1 MSSDPADRLRN
12 AYAAFNAG
20 DDLDWTMIDPSI
32 EHDQTKGLF
41 LDGVFYGPEG
51 VRAAIEE
58 VQSDWEDL
66 SYEPLEVVAFG
77 DRVLVLLRMT
87 ARVRDSQAELDAQVA
102 HVWEFRNGRAVRW
115 DVYGDHDTGRRAFNG
130 MRPPQASRSPQPLL

>member
-1 MSSDPADRLRN
+1 MSDPTDRLRS
-12 AYAAFNAG
+12 AYAAFNSG
-20 DDLDWTMIDPSI
+20 GELDWSMIDPAI

-66 SYEPLEVVAFG
+66 SYEPLEVVELG

-102 HVWEFRNGRAVRW
+102 HVWEFRDGRAVRW
-115 DVYGDHDTGRRAFNG
+115 DVYGDYESARRAFNG
-130 MRPPQASRSPQPLL
+130 VRSVDVSRTPQPLL

>member
-1 MSSDPADRLRN
+1 MSSHPTDRLRN
-12 AYAAFNAG
+12 AYAAFNSG
-20 DDLDWTMIDPSI
+20 GDLDWSMIDPSI

-51 VRAAIEE
+51 VRAAIQE

-66 SYEPLEVVAFG
+66 SYEPLEVVELG

-115 DVYGDHDTGRRAFNG
+115 DVYGDHETGRRAFNG
-130 MRPPQASRSPQPLL
+130 ARSAQATRSPQPLL

>member
-1 MSSDPADRLRN
+1 MPSDPTDRLRN
-12 AYAAFNAG
+12 AYAAFNSGG
-20 DDLDWTMIDPSI
+20 DFDWSLIDPSI

-58 VQSDWEDL
+58 VQSDWDDL
-66 SYEPLEVVAFG
+66 SYELVEVVQLG

-87 ARVRDSQAELDAQVA
+87 ARVRDSEAELDAQVA
-102 HVWEFRNGRAVRW
+102 HVWEFRDGRAVRW
-115 DVYGDHDTGRRAFNG
+115 DVYGDHDSARRAFNG
-130 MRPPQASRSPQPLL
+130 ARSREAARSPQPLL

>member
-20 DDLDWTMIDPSI
+20 HDLDWSLIDPAI
-32 EHDQTKGLF
+32 QHDQTEGLF

-58 VQSDWEDL
+58 IETDWEDL
-66 SYEPLEVVAFG
+66 SYDLLEVTKLG

-102 HVWEFRNGRAVRW
+102 HVWEFRDGRAVRW
-115 DVYGDHDTGRRAFNG
+115 DVYGDHASARRAFNQA
-130 MRPPQASRSPQPLL
+130 RSSQPPASPQPLL